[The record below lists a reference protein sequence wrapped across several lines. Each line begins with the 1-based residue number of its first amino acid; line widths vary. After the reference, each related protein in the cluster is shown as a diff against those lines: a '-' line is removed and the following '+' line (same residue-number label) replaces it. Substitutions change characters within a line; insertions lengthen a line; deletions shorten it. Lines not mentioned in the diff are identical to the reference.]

1 MKKTSSSPRPAAT
14 PRRKPTAKRSR
25 PAKRLA
31 VAERAPVSASAAADP
46 AHVTARRLEETLDEL
61 RRGVKDPNLGLFG
74 PGSMMWEIG
83 RESVCFLG
91 GGRAALLQ
99 LAHPYVAHGV
109 DQHSKTRTDPFGRFQ
124 RTFSNVFDMIYG
136 DLDSA
141 IESAR
146 RVHRIHERIRG
157 PIREN
162 VGLWAEGTPY
172 RANEV
177 PALMWVHATLWDSA
191 VQAYELVVR
200 PLSNDEKDRYYEETK
215 RFALLFGIPREALP
229 PDWSSF
235 VAYNRRM
242 WESDEVVVGD
252 TAREIASFLFTPPE
266 KVLTPVTAFAK
277 ILTAGLLPPRIRAGF
292 GLRFGTPEKRV
303 FQATIRALK
312 ATHRTWPYRMRYLPA
327 YLDARRRIQ
336 GRTGRDRINELLN
349 RIYTGRAR
357 VAA

>member
-1 MKKTSSSPRPAAT
+1 MKKTPSPRTGASTNRKAGAKP
-14 PRRKPTAKRSR
+14 PRDAQRLEVAGR
-25 PAKRLA
+25 PAPRGA
-31 VAERAPVSASAAADP
+31 RAADP
-46 AHVTARRLEETLDEL
+46 EHVTARRLDDTLDEL

-83 RESVCFLG
+83 RESICFLG

-141 IESAR
+141 IASAR

-157 PIREN
+157 PIRET
-162 VGLWAEGTPY
+162 VGRYAEGAPY

-200 PLSNDEKDRYYEETK
+200 KLSNDEKDRYYEETK
-215 RFALLFGIPREALP
+215 RFALLFGIPRDALP
-229 PDWSSF
+229 PDWASF
-235 VAYNRRM
+235 LAYNRRM

-252 TAREIASFLFTPPE
+252 AAREIASFLFTPPE
-266 KVLTPVTAFAK
+266 KILTPVTAFAK
-277 ILTAGLLPPRIRAGF
+277 VLTAGLLPPRIRAGF
-292 GLRFGTPEKRV
+292 GLKFGTSEKRV
-303 FQATIRALK
+303 FQATIRALR
-312 ATHRTWPYRMRYLPA
+312 ATHRTWPYRVRYLPA

>member
-1 MKKTSSSPRPAAT
+1 MKKTVKPARAAAVRRSSR
-14 PRRKPTAKRSR
+14 TAKASRST
-25 PAKRLA
+25 KRLT
-31 VAERAPVSASAAADP
+31 VVEHGPASAAPAADP
-46 AHVTARRLEETLDEL
+46 EHVTARRLEETLDEL

-83 RESVCFLG
+83 RESICFLG

-141 IESAR
+141 IDSAR

-157 PIREN
+157 PIRES
-162 VGLWAEGTPY
+162 VGKFVDGAPY

-177 PALMWVHATLWDSA
+177 PALLWVHATLWDSA

-200 PLSNDEKDRYYEETK
+200 KLSHDEKDRYYEETK

-229 PDWSSF
+229 PDWAGF

-242 WESDEVVVGD
+242 WESDEVVVGAA
-252 TAREIASFLFTPPE
+252 AREIASFLFTPPE
-266 KVLTPVTAFAK
+266 KILTPVTAFAK
-277 ILTAGLLPPRIRAGF
+277 LLTAGLLPPRIRAGF
-292 GLRFGTPEKRV
+292 GFKFGTPERRV
-303 FQATIRALK
+303 FDATIRALR
-312 ATHRTWPYRMRYLPA
+312 ATHRTWPYRVRYLPA

-336 GRTGRDRINELLN
+336 GRSGRDRINELLN

>member
-1 MKKTSSSPRPAAT
+1 MKKSPSPRIAAS
-14 PRRKPTAKRSR
+14 AKRNKGGAKPAR
-25 PAKRLA
+25 AAKRLT
-31 VAERAPVSASAAADP
+31 VVERAPRRTAAALDP
-46 AHVTARRLEETLDEL
+46 EHVTARRLDETLDEL
-61 RRGVKDPNLGLFG
+61 RRGVKDPNAGLFG

-83 RESVCFLG
+83 RESICFLG

-141 IESAR
+141 IASAR

-157 PIREN
+157 PIRET
-162 VGLWAEGTPY
+162 VGRYADGSPY

-200 PLSNDEKDRYYEETK
+200 PLADEEKDRYYEETK

-229 PDWSSF
+229 PDWASF
-235 VAYNRRM
+235 MAYNRRM

-252 TAREIASFLFTPPE
+252 TAREIASFLLTPPE
-266 KVLTPVTAFAK
+266 KILTPVTAFAK

-292 GLRFGTPEKRV
+292 GLKFGTSEKRL
-303 FQATIRALK
+303 FRATIRALK
-312 ATHRTWPYRMRYLPA
+312 ATHRTWPYRVRYLPA

-349 RIYTGRAR
+349 RIYTGRTR